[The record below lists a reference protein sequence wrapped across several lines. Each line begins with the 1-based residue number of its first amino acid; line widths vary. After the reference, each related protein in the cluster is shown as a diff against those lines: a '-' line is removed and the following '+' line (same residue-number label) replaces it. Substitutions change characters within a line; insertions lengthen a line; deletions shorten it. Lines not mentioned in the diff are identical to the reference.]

1 MNILPRIKSYQELD
15 GQWKIG
21 KALKVKGDMSF
32 LKLGI
37 NLLKNHY
44 SAFDIAV
51 EEGGEDSSIFA
62 ERITE
67 RGGEANEYYE
77 IEITERRIVVRYTDM
92 LSFRNAAATIIAL
105 TQSLR
110 GEFFIRC
117 CRLEDYADFS
127 HRGFM
132 LDVARQYIEPELIR
146 ERILLMAKAK
156 YTILHLH
163 LFDTERYAL
172 YSEAVPKLNCE
183 PIFRQYSKAEMR
195 EIVAYAAGLGI
206 DIIPEL
212 DFPGHGLFV
221 LSKLPDIRCE
231 KDGEKIGIWDMCV
244 SNENTYQKLRRH
256 FKALQAIED
265 LREANIGII
274 GHVFRGMYD
283 IELSKTFLKSAFG
296 VNIILIQNSHLM
308 EVWEKVEESEVEKE
322 KAKLLSRFKRKNV
335 SEEDVGNAVRL
346 AVAMRK
352 ISEKFHLN
360 AMCFLDQHFI
370 QKQVKTSARIGA
382 SLLMENTDMCVNCE
396 GDLGGLVAE
405 MLLKS
410 LSDKNPLMAEWGE
423 YDEETNSVLLIGHGI
438 GTPDLA
444 SSEKEVLLSRT
455 PEEWGFEGS
464 GLNYELVVK
473 EGDYTISHIFETPE
487 GYRLLISPV
496 EGIEFPRLDF
506 DEIHALVKVKSP
518 VTQYLQK
525 LLETGVSHHAVLGWD
540 DVSEEL
546 KSVARFLNID
556 SFFIE

>member
-1 MNILPRIKSYQELD
+1 MAEIIKSFEEGAAVSGDILTGGKQKKKIKIGVLTCGYFEYWRMYPGLKEKVEGDLKRVTDRICGEYENVLLSGMVDTLDEADRAGKLFRRENVDAVLLVYGTYTADFITLTALDRIKEKPLIVFSTQPH
-15 GQWKIG
+15 
-21 KALKVKGDMSF
+21 
-32 LKLGI
+32 
-37 NLLKNHY
+37 KNV
-44 SAFDIAV
+44 DRQ
-51 EEGGEDSSIFA
+51 G
-62 ERITE
+62 T
-67 RGGEANEYYE
+67 YE
-77 IEITERRIVVRYTDM
+77 
-92 LSFRNAAATIIAL
+92 N
-105 TQSLR
+105 SLR
-110 GEFFIRC
+110 NSAI
-117 CRLEDYADFS
+117 
-127 HRGFM
+127 
-132 LDVARQYIEPELIR
+132 
-146 ERILLMAKAK
+146 
-156 YTILHLH
+156 
-163 LFDTERYAL
+163 
-172 YSEAVPKLNCE
+172 
-183 PIFRQYSKAEMR
+183 
-195 EIVAYAAGLGI
+195 
-206 DIIPEL
+206 
-212 DFPGHGLFV
+212 
-221 LSKLPDIRCE
+221 
-231 KDGEKIGIWDMCV
+231 IGIAQITGTLCKLKRKYEVVVGSVDD
-244 SNENTYQKLRRH
+244 ENAYRKLRCH

-444 SSEKEVLLSRT
+444 SSENPSSMEAVTAFKFVTEEVPVRPLMHSPINPPLMPSFAVVETVNPVSTPATLQFLVNVSIMAPTERSPSIFTRLAPSKFTPPIFASFPLPKYPANPPAALTAREERRCSTDTFRT
-455 PEEWGFEGS
+455 
-464 GLNYELVVK
+464 
-473 EGDYTISHIFETPE
+473 
-487 GYRLLISPV
+487 SP
-496 EGIEFPRLDF
+496 
-506 DEIHALVKVKSP
+506 P
-518 VTQYLQK
+518 VPCPM
-525 LLETGVSHHAVLGWD
+525 APP
-540 DVSEEL
+540 
-546 KSVARFLNID
+546 A
-556 SFFIE
+556 